1 MITMEE
7 GRALKNLLYEQ
18 VARVGKAL
26 ASPKRL
32 EMLELLAQGE
42 KAVEPLASEV
52 DIDVKLA
59 SAHLKALKEARLV
72 QERRDGKRMIYRLS
86 GGDVAQLS
94 VTLRVVA
101 EEHLAELRL
110 ALQQMMAEPERLTQ
124 VGRKELLAQ
133 AKRGD
138 VVVLDV
144 RPPEEFDTAHLP
156 YARSMPLAELA
167 QRLAELPRDAEIVA
181 YCRGPFCLMSD
192 EAIDLLRKHGFRAR
206 KTIDGVSEWQAAG
219 LPVTRRRSRETG
231 SGARHVPHA
240 LHHQ

>member
-1 MITMEE
+1 MDN
-7 GRALKNLLYEQ
+7 RSLKDLLYEQ

-32 EMLELLAQGE
+32 EILEMLAQGE
-42 KAVEPLASEV
+42 KAVETIAGEV
-52 DIDVKLA
+52 GIDVKLA

-72 QERRDGKRMIYRLS
+72 QVKRDGKRMIYRLS
-86 GGDVAQLS
+86 GTDVAHLG
-94 VTLRVVA
+94 VTLRQVA
-101 EEHLAELRL
+101 EEYLVELRL

-133 AKRGD
+133 AKRGE

-156 YARSMPLAELA
+156 YARSVPLPELA
-167 QRLAELPRDAEIVA
+167 QRLAELPRDVEIVA

-192 EAIDLLRKHGFRAR
+192 EAVKLLREHGYRAR
-206 KTIDGVSEWQAAG
+206 KTFDGVSEWQAAG
-219 LPVTRRRSRETG
+219 LPVTRR
-231 SGARHVPHA
+231 
-240 LHHQ
+240 